1 MKILISVG
9 PIIGVLVIVFYT
21 KGIQI
26 YAHVKGEKKIGGIYK
41 KIYHWLILIE
51 VLICVISIAVPSIT
65 GTSYLMVGMTDE
77 GKIIN
82 TNEMFKIS
90 YKESNRGY
98 SNTIELGEVEFNNLV
113 VKCSCEEGKVFLRI
127 IQDSNMKEIDITNMD
142 AVLDLAGFEPGRIT
156 FTVVNE
162 EAKNVK
168 FQMKW

>member
-1 MKILISVG
+1 MMDLWLSLLLVDRNAIIMKILISVG

-26 YAHVKGEKKIGGIYK
+26 YAHVKGEKK
-41 KIYHWLILIE
+41 
-51 VLICVISIAVPSIT
+51 
-65 GTSYLMVGMTDE
+65 
-77 GKIIN
+77 
-82 TNEMFKIS
+82 
-90 YKESNRGY
+90 
-98 SNTIELGEVEFNNLV
+98 
-113 VKCSCEEGKVFLRI
+113 
-127 IQDSNMKEIDITNMD
+127 QDSNMKEIDITNMD